1 MTKDELK
8 ALGLTDEQVD
18 KVVADYGK
26 NYVAKA
32 QFNTKNEEL
41 KHAKEESEAVAKQLE
56 ELKKANAGNKDLAAQ
71 LEKMKQEAET
81 RKKEYTDSIN
91 QMKLNNAVDIAL
103 NGSKAK
109 NTKAVRALLDL
120 KEAKVGDDGKVAGLD
135 EQLKKLQ
142 ESDSYLF
149 DTGTTGTSGLKPGEV
164 SGGKPGG
171 EGGAT
176 IADIFTKALG

>member
-1 MTKDELK
+1 MTKEELK
-8 ALGLTDEQVD
+8 ALGLTDEQAD
-18 KVVADYGK
+18 KIVADYGK
-26 NYVAKA
+26 NYVAKS

-56 ELKKANAGNKDLAAQ
+56 ELKKANEGNKDLAAQ
-71 LEKMKQEAET
+71 LEKMKTEAET

-91 QMKLNNAVDIAL
+91 QMKLDNAVDIAL
-103 NGSKAK
+103 NGFKAK
-109 NTKAVRALLDL
+109 NAKAVRALLDL

-142 ESDSYLF
+142 ESDPYLF
-149 DTGTTGTSGLKPGEV
+149 NTGTTGVSGLKAGEG
-164 SGGKPGG
+164 SDGKTGG

-176 IADIFTKALG
+176 VADIFTKALG

>member
-1 MTKDELK
+1 MTKEELK
-8 ALGLTDEQVD
+8 ALGLTDEQAD

-41 KHAKEESEAVAKQLE
+41 KHAKEESEAVTKQLE
-56 ELKKANAGNKDLAAQ
+56 ELKKANEGNKDLATQ

-91 QMKLNNAVDIAL
+91 RMKLDNAVDIAL

-142 ESDSYLF
+142 ESDPYLF

-164 SGGKPGG
+164 SGGKPDG
-171 EGGAT
+171 EGQKTVAE
-176 IADIFTKALG
+176 IFANALG

>member
-41 KHAKEESEAVAKQLE
+41 KHAKEESEAVTKQLE
-56 ELKKANAGNKDLAAQ
+56 ELKKANEGNKDLATQ

-142 ESDSYLF
+142 ESDPYLF